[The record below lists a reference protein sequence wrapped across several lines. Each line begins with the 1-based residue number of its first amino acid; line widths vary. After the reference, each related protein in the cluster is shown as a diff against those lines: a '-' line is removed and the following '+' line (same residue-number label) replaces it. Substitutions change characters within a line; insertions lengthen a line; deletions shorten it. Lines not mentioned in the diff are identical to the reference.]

1 MRSVARFFSL
11 FALLIPPLAAQP
23 VQLSGWILPE
33 GSEVCGAG
41 TFITKMKAMRE
52 DWEDPVVM
60 SHEGEGTGCFEALSV
75 SDERLL
81 QVSETMTKFNGYR
94 TRWEGGKLVGSGPSS
109 WSLLNEPILFEREP
123 EGWKVRLLN
132 PNATEEMES
141 MIEGRPFELEDAYF
155 PSDSFGVGQ
164 AWTVPVTVLDQIH
177 ESRYP
182 GTQKA
187 MTMQIDSVDTWGG
200 EPAAFISYTLDIVR
214 RSPSLHHHAEGRM
227 VRSLVTRINLYETAK
242 RTEVIDFVATLA
254 DGLKVDGKSTTA
266 FWYEVRRRTTLP
278 LDSDPSRL

>member
-1 MRSVARFFSL
+1 
-11 FALLIPPLAAQP
+11 
-23 VQLSGWILPE
+23 
-33 GSEVCGAG
+33 
-41 TFITKMKAMRE
+41 MKAMRE

-94 TRWEGGKLVGSGPSS
+94 THWEGEKLVGSGPSS
-109 WSLLNEPILFEREP
+109 WALLNAPILFEREP
-123 EGWKVRLLN
+123 EGWAVRLLG

-155 PSDSFGVGQ
+155 PSASVEVGQ
-164 AWTVPVTVLDQIH
+164 KWTVPIAVLDQIH

-182 GTQKA
+182 ATQKA

-214 RSPSLHHHAEGRM
+214 PNPSLHHHAEGRM
-227 VRSLVTRINLYETAK
+227 VRSLVSRINLYETAK
-242 RTEVIDFVATLA
+242 RTEAIDFVAALT
-254 DGLKVDGKSTTA
+254 DGLKVDGKSITT
-266 FWYEVRRRTTLP
+266 FWYEVRRRTTP
-278 LDSDPSRL
+278 PSDSDSSKP